1 MAVVARW
8 ILSVSLL
15 TASLSSATP
24 LPSNSTTTL
33 LYTTSSSA
41 SSGQPS
47 LALDTSAPAASSLA
61 TPVAAVSLPQGGL
74 QANEYWSPAFVPVAS
89 HGLQPALSQYQTNGQ
104 SVWGTLNASALPP
117 WLDTPGQ
124 PMPQG
129 YPWGGAT
136 ASNTNPYTSPP
147 NTGMTRK
154 YSFTVAM
161 GTIAPDGVEKEAILI
176 NGAFPGPLIEA
187 NWGDMIEVEVTNS
200 LPDEGTSL
208 HW

>member
-1 MAVVARW
+1 
-8 ILSVSLL
+8 
-15 TASLSSATP
+15 
-24 LPSNSTTTL
+24 
-33 LYTTSSSA
+33 
-41 SSGQPS
+41 
-47 LALDTSAPAASSLA
+47 
-61 TPVAAVSLPQGGL
+61 
-74 QANEYWSPAFVPVAS
+74 
-89 HGLQPALSQYQTNGQ
+89 
-104 SVWGTLNASALPP
+104 
-117 WLDTPGQ
+117 
-124 PMPQG
+124 MPQG